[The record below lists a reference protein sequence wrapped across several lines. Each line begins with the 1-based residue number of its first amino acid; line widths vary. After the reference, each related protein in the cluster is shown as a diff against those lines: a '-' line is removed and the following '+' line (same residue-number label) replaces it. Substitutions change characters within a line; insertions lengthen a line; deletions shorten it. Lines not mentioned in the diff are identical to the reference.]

1 MSTFHQ
7 LFVAKFHFLRNF
19 EVLSIVLCLHWRA
32 NMANENRKATVESFL
47 ALIKS
52 ANLHAGLVAHSYRVY
67 EGPGRAKAKTQTDA
81 ATAIQGAGTQIS
93 QPELSDFENGN
104 SIPGSTA
111 LPAVMG
117 EYGFDP
123 ASGSGGEAFCKFL
136 EWHRDYFS
144 NLEKLVIEQ
153 PK

>member
-1 MSTFHQ
+1 
-7 LFVAKFHFLRNF
+7 
-19 EVLSIVLCLHWRA
+19 
-32 NMANENRKATVESFL
+32 MANENRKATVESFL

-67 EGPGRAKAKTQTDA
+67 EGPGRANAKTQTDA

-93 QPELSDFENGN
+93 QPELSGFENGI

-111 LPAVMG
+111 LPAVMA

-123 ASGSGGEAFCKFL
+123 ASGSGGQAFRKFL

-144 NLEKLVIEQ
+144 DLENLVNEQ